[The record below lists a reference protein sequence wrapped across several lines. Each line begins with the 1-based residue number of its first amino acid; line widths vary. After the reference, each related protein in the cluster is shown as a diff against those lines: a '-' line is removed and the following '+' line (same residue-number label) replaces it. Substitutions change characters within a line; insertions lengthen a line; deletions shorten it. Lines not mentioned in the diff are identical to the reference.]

1 MHPVPTSKG
10 ARMTRRR
17 GPSIKST
24 GNSIIVKNQN
34 IIEFSRTAPTGTTT
48 VSADLIAAN
57 STTFP
62 FLSGIA
68 TRYDKIK
75 WHALKMRWIP
85 AVPTTT
91 GGTISMYFDSDR
103 KDAGATSVT
112 DAMQN
117 SSCKTSPVWDRMVY
131 SCTKKQL
138 RSNEMFTTAGNSTAD
153 ANAENTFQ
161 SPGRV
166 HFVSTPL
173 TGVTFSSAT
182 TIGYLELDYH
192 VELCFPTNPQ
202 TGVPTRRTRET
213 AVELFYAKYDS
224 RHVEAYQNFA
234 AGCLHPP
241 NFYEFLGAFDDD
253 GNLIREKL
261 EHCDPDRQSFEL
273 SNFLVPVSVDN
284 SIKFSGRVL
293 NVTQEVED
301 LTYELD
307 RRLGR
312 GVFFQGCDEIDDDSD
327 RVRISLD

>member
-1 MHPVPTSKG
+1 MHPVPLSKG
-10 ARMTRRR
+10 ARMTRRQ
-17 GPSIKST
+17 GPRIKST

-48 VSADLIAAN
+48 VSADLIAGN
-57 STTFP
+57 TIFP

-75 WHALKMRWIP
+75 WHALRLRWIP

-91 GGTISMYFDSDR
+91 GGTISMYYDSDR

-117 SSCKTSPVWDRMVY
+117 ANCKTSPVWDRMVY
-131 SCTKKQL
+131 SCSKKQL
-138 RSNEMFTTAGNSTAD
+138 RSNEMFTTTGNNATD

-202 TGVPTRRTRET
+202 TGIPTRRTREV
-213 AVELFYAKYDS
+213 AAELSYAIYDS
-224 RHVEAYQNFA
+224 RHVDAYENFA
-234 AGCLHPP
+234 AGCLNPP
-241 NFYEFLGAFDDD
+241 NFYEFLGAFDND
-253 GNLIREKL
+253 GNLVREKL
-261 EHCDPDRQSFEL
+261 DHCDPDSQSFEL
-273 SNFLVPVSVDN
+273 SKFLIPETLDK

-293 NVTQEVED
+293 NATQEVED
-301 LTYELD
+301 LTDELD

-312 GVFFQGCDEIDDDSD
+312 GVFFRGCDEIDDTE
-327 RVRISLD
+327 RVIISLD